1 MTMGDRIKE
10 RRKAMGFTQEEF
22 GKRLGVQKSAVA
34 KWENGRVENLKRTTI
49 LEMSN
54 ILDCDPS
61 YLMGYD
67 DEDAEDKKLRE
78 LLSQMT
84 YEEKQ
89 ELLNY
94 IKYILSKRK

>member
-22 GKRLGVQKSAVA
+22 GKKLGVQKSAVA

-49 LEMSN
+49 LRMSN

-61 YLMGYD
+61 YLMGYE
-67 DEDAEDKKLRE
+67 DEEDQKIRE
-78 LLSQMT
+78 LLSRMS
-84 YEEKQ
+84 YEEKL

-94 IKYILSKRK
+94 MEYLIAKRK